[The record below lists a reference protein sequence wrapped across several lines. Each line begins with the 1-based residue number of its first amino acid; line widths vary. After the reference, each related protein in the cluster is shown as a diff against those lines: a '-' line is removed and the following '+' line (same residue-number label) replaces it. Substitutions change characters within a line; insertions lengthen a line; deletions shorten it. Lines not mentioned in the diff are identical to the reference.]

1 MKPKKPT
8 LKAVDFFCGAG
19 GLTRGLLDAHID
31 VVLGIDAEESCEK
44 TYTRNN
50 RPAQFLCADMKTLN
64 TDALKPYLKGITNT
78 QLVFVACAPCQPFA
92 VLNKSKGKGQ
102 DAFLLR
108 EFGRFVKAYR
118 PKYIFLENVPGIARI
133 KGASTLARFKKLLH
147 SLDYKFD
154 DDTVDAKYHGVPQTR
169 RRYLLLAARKRRIT
183 LPPIT
188 HDGKRVPFK
197 TVRDAIS
204 HLPRL
209 KAGNA
214 HRKIKNHIAAR
225 ISDINLRRL
234 RATPP
239 NGGDRRSWPD
249 HLVLKCHSGKHEGHS
264 DVYGRMA
271 WDKPAPTLTCK
282 CNSIS
287 NGRYGHPT
295 QARAITL
302 REAAA
307 LQSFRDSYVFYGEH
321 YSRIAEKIGNAVPVR
336 MAKAVGKFLVAQV
349 RIKPHVTK
357 KHSKARAIPR
367 SSRPGSTTGLA
378 RKQSNCVRK
387 PKI

>member
-1 MKPKKPT
+1 MKQNPVT

-31 VVLGIDAEESCEK
+31 VVLGIDAEQSCEK

-64 TDALKPYLKGITNT
+64 TDALKPYLRGIPKK

-108 EFGRFVKAYR
+108 EFGRFVEAYR
-118 PKYIFLENVPGIARI
+118 PKYVFLENVPGIARI

-147 SLDYKFD
+147 SLGYKFD
-154 DDTVDAKYHGVPQTR
+154 DHTVDAKYHGVPQTR
-169 RRYLLLAARKRRIT
+169 RRYLLLAAHKRRIT

-188 HDGKRVPFK
+188 HDGKKVPFQ

-209 KAGNA
+209 RAGNA
-214 HRKIKNHIAAR
+214 HCEIKNHIAAR
-225 ISDINLRRL
+225 ISDINLKRL

-249 HLVLKCHSGKHEGHS
+249 RLVLKCHSGKHEGHS

-336 MAKAVGKFLVAQV
+336 LAKAVGKFLVSQLN
-349 RIKPHVTK
+349 K
-357 KHSKARAIPR
+357 KSSSTVKTSPSRTIS
-367 SSRPGSTTGLA
+367 SSRRRRILH
-378 RKQSNCVRK
+378 
-387 PKI
+387 